1 MGLFGAGAGL
11 EERPP
16 LPPRDRGILVILCVI
31 CSVWERIQFN
41 EDMETTEKLMVDVKF
56 PRRGKTKRVSKLC
69 TSSSEFLLNYKYY
82 ACSTI

>member
-31 CSVWERIQFN
+31 RGVWKRIQFN

-56 PRRGKTKRVSKLC
+56 QRRGKTKRVSK
-69 TSSSEFLLNYKYY
+69 
-82 ACSTI
+82 